1 MKTLNKKDD
10 VLKKDDHKTIEVE
23 VPEWDCKVRIKTIS
37 ASERD
42 RFEQQVYGKSNS
54 NVRAKF
60 LILCIVDDEGK
71 RLFND
76 ADAASLGAKSGVA
89 LDRLFTAAAK
99 LNKIGDV
106 EIETEAK
113 N

>member
-23 VPEWDCKVRIKTIS
+23 VPEWDCKVILRTIS
-37 ASERD
+37 GTMRD
-42 RFEQQVYGKSNS
+42 RFEQQTFGKSSS

-60 LILCIVDDEGK
+60 LVLCIVDDKGE
-71 RLFND
+71 RIFND
-76 ADAASLGAKSGVA
+76 ADAATLGMKSSVA
-89 LDRLFTAAAK
+89 LDRLFSEAAK
-99 LNKIGDV
+99 LNRIGEA
-106 EIETEAK
+106 EIEDAAK